1 MMWVIKMK
9 VDFNEELMKYL
20 NSEIK
25 AIDTDAIKLINAHAE
40 HLRGIIEENS
50 PVNKKGEKP
59 GQYKKN
65 WKVKKAKRDGLLLHE
80 AVVYNDKPT
89 YRLTHLL
96 ENGHIA
102 ANGKRVGKKPH
113 IKSNAEDE
121 IKAVAEDLN
130 NKFGG

>member
-1 MMWVIKMK
+1 MSVSNK
-9 VDFNEELMKYL
+9 VDFDEELMKYL
-20 NSEIK
+20 TDEVR
-25 AIDTDAIKLINAHAE
+25 AIDTEAIKLINAHAE

-50 PVNKKGEKP
+50 PVDKKGEKP

-65 WKVKKAKRDGLLLHE
+65 WKVKKAKSSGLLLHE

-102 ANGKRVGKKPH
+102 ASGDRVGRKPH
-113 IKSNAEDE
+113 IKSNAIEE
-121 IKAVAEDLN
+121 IKSTAEDLN

>member
-1 MMWVIKMK
+1 MKKLK
-9 VDFNEELMKYL
+9 VDFAEELMKYL
-20 NSEIK
+20 TVEVR
-25 AIDTDAIKLINAHAE
+25 AIDEQAVKLINAHAE

-50 PVNKKGEKP
+50 PVDEDGEKP

-65 WKVKKAKRDGLLLHE
+65 WKVKKASRSGLLLHE
-80 AVVYNDKPT
+80 SVVYNDKPT

-113 IKSNAEDE
+113 IKSNAKEE
-121 IKAVAEDLN
+121 IKALAEDLN